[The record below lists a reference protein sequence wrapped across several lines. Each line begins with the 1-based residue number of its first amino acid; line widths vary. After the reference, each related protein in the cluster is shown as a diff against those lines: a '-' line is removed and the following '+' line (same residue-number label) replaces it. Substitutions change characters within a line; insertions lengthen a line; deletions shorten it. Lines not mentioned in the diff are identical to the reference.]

1 MGCELS
7 PARNYEDMAH
17 TYTAYTGLEEV
28 MQSSL
33 LFSSSFLTVIVA
45 HELRVT
51 MKNEKAM
58 GAVTPKSQLDEG
70 EEEHLCHIPPSRQGL
85 NL

>member
-1 MGCELS
+1 
-7 PARNYEDMAH
+7 MAH

-51 MKNEKAM
+51 MKNEEAM
-58 GAVTPKSQLDEG
+58 SAVTPKS
-70 EEEHLCHIPPSRQGL
+70 
-85 NL
+85 